1 MGYPFKY
8 LGNTNWK
15 CFNKTSVFK
24 TAVLLTSV
32 LRILPGSSN
41 FPIETNP
48 SKKLLPINTEN
59 VIKRI
64 LEWRQSKSLFQIL
77 QTLQLILDLEKIS
90 ELSCPKSLNWSL
102 ILIPA
107 ILIQDVKYK
116 KKGRGGASREINV
129 GNFDN
134 YIFFHRDS

>member
-1 MGYPFKY
+1 MRYPFQY

-24 TAVLLTSV
+24 TADPLTSV
-32 LRILPGSSN
+32 LHILPGSSN

-77 QTLQLILDLEKIS
+77 QTLQLILGLERTS
-90 ELSCPKSLNWSL
+90 ELTCPKSLNWIL
-102 ILIPA
+102 VLIPA
-107 ILIQDVKYK
+107 ILIQDVKYTQK
-116 KKGRGGASREINV
+116 IGGGRSV
-129 GNFDN
+129 
-134 YIFFHRDS
+134 FHVK